1 MFLLQRI
8 QRSRQQLNRLCH
20 IRTRAGSSLSLT
32 LNAPS
37 VVTPC
42 PLRARGAPTNIVRLA
57 TQLIRH
63 SSSANLPQ
71 PAEMP
76 SKTSHFV
83 LPNTQPIADL
93 ECKNAFENL
102 TDKEKLYAH
111 YFSKASWDG
120 GLIALIQSSPE
131 APLIFSLLHRIF
143 VAEKPEQLKV
153 KALAAGVTEEEFTG
167 FVVYAC
173 GVFANAGNYKG
184 MGDSKILPNLSP
196 EKFEAIVRA
205 SGAFEANHRVAKI
218 YEKVKNLIYALESR
232 NEILGFAP
240 NGVTTYWSDNCTKE
254 DSEIVN
260 SWLTSKRIEPYMCRT
275 FKIEEEGKTIY
286 DIKLGSVAE
295 SLKDGITLPLE
306 EYKGNNF
313 RVTRGDY
320 RKLLQRVNK
329 NLLEAQKYAAN
340 ENEAKMIE
348 HYIKSFEEGSLDEH
362 KDGSRWWIKDKGPV
376 IETYIGFIET
386 YRDPAGG
393 RAEFEGFVAMVNKES
408 SAKFTELVD
417 RAEQL
422 LEYLPWTEPYEKDSY
437 LKPDFTSLDVLT
449 FAGSGVPAGIN
460 IPNYD
465 EIRQDEGFKN
475 VSLGN
480 VLANINRKDPIP
492 FLTEDDQALM
502 KEYKVKAFEVQ
513 VGLHEL
519 LGHGSGKLFRIDENG
534 VYNFDKE
541 STKNLITGEAIDKW
555 YLPGE
560 TYDTKFGAIGSSY
573 EECRAEAVGLYLS
586 LQRDI
591 LEIFGIKDAVEQDN
605 IIYINWLSLIWNGM
619 GVALEMYN
627 PKSKQWQ
634 QAHSRARFVI
644 MKVLLEAGEGLVTV
658 EETEKGKDLLLTLDR
673 SKIETVGKKALGDFL
688 TKLQVYKSTAD
699 IEAATKMYEH
709 YSEVSDSGSH
719 PWAQWRDIC
728 LAHKKPRMILVQ
740 ANTEVKDKK
749 VELKTYEASHE
760 GYIQSWVERYPTTDV
775 DDLLDQIV
783 EQDKQYFPT
792 AFSK

>member
-1 MFLLQRI
+1 MFWLKGL

-20 IRTRAGSSLSLT
+20 FRSRLNYGSTPRIRSVQPPISVARSSGFCSSL
-32 LNAPS
+32 
-37 VVTPC
+37 
-42 PLRARGAPTNIVRLA
+42 VRY
-57 TQLIRH
+57 
-63 SSSANLPQ
+63 SCSANLPQ
-71 PAEMP
+71 PAEMA
-76 SKTSHFV
+76 SKTAHFV

-93 ECKNAFENL
+93 DCKSAFENL
-102 TDKEKLYAH
+102 TEKEKLYAH
-111 YFSKASWDG
+111 HFSQASWDG

-143 VAEKPEQLKV
+143 LAEKIPVLRE
-153 KALAAGVTEEEFTG
+153 KALKAGVSEDEFTG
-167 FVVYAC
+167 FLVYAC

-184 MGDSKILPNLSP
+184 MGDSKIVPNLS
-196 EKFEAIVRA
+196 EKQFEAIVKSSA
-205 SGAFEANHRVAKI
+205 AYADEPRVGKI
-218 YEKVKNLIYALESR
+218 FDKVKDLIYALESR

-240 NGVTTYWSDNCTKE
+240 DGVTTYWSDNCTKE

-275 FKIEEEGKTIY
+275 FKVVENGQTVY
-286 DIKLGSVAE
+286 DVKLGSVAE
-295 SLKDGITLPLE
+295 SSQDGITLPLE
-306 EYKGNNF
+306 EYKGNQF

-320 RKLLQRVNK
+320 QKLLQRINQH
-329 NLLEAQKYAAN
+329 LLEAQKYAAN
-340 ENEAKMIE
+340 ENESKMIE
-348 HYIKSFEEGSLDEH
+348 HYVRSFEQGSLAEH
-362 KDGSRWWIKDKGPV
+362 KNGSRWWIKDKGPV

-408 SAKFTELVD
+408 SAKFSELVN
-417 RAEQL
+417 RAEKL
-422 LEYLPWTEPYEKDSY
+422 IEYLPWTEPYEKDSY

-492 FLTEDDQALM
+492 FLSEEDQTLM

-541 STKNLITGEAIDKW
+541 NTKNLVTGEPIAKW

-591 LEIFGIKDAVEQDN
+591 LEIFGFKDKAEQDN

-619 GVALEMYN
+619 GVALEMFN
-627 PKSKQWQ
+627 PKSKLWL

-644 MKVLLEAGEGLVTV
+644 MKVLLEAGEGLVKV
-658 EETEKGKDLLLTLDR
+658 EETEDGKNLLLTVDR
-673 SKIETVGKKALGDFL
+673 SKIDTVGRKALGDFL

-699 IEAATKMYEH
+699 IEAASKMYEH
-709 YSEVSDSGSH
+709 YSEVNESGSH
-719 PWAQWRDIC
+719 PWAKWRDIC

-740 ANTEVKDKK
+740 ANTLIGKDKK
-749 VELKTYEASHE
+749 VQLKTYEPSHE
-760 GYIQSWVERYPTTDV
+760 GYIQSWVERYPTTDI
-775 DDLLDQIV
+775 DDLLETIV
-783 EQDKQYFPT
+783 EKDKKYFPA
-792 AFSK
+792 AFSN

>member
-1 MFLLQRI
+1 MRQASNYSVAAHQLQ
-8 QRSRQQLNRLCH
+8 LH
-20 IRTRAGSSLSLT
+20 K
-32 LNAPS
+32 
-37 VVTPC
+37 
-42 PLRARGAPTNIVRLA
+42 
-57 TQLIRH
+57 H
-63 SSSANLPQ
+63 SSINLPQ
-71 PAEMP
+71 PSAMA

-93 ECKNAFENL
+93 DCKSAFENL

-120 GLIALIQSSPE
+120 GLVALIQSSPE

-143 VAEKPEQLKV
+143 VAESIAELKT
-153 KALAAGVTEEEFTG
+153 KALSAGATEDDFTA
-167 FVVYAC
+167 FLVYAC

-184 MGDSKILPNLSP
+184 MGDSKILPNLG
-196 EKFEAIVRA
+196 EDKFGTIVR
-205 SGAFEANHRVAKI
+205 SSSAFAAEPRVSKI
-218 YEKVKNLIYALESR
+218 YEKVKDLIYALEAR
-232 NEILGFAP
+232 NEVLGFAP
-240 NGVTTYWSDNCTKE
+240 NGITTYWSDNCTKE
-254 DSEIVN
+254 DSEVVN
-260 SWLTSKRIEPYMCRT
+260 AWLTSKRIEPYMCRT
-275 FKIEEEGKTIY
+275 FKVTEGGKTIY
-286 DIKLGSVAE
+286 DIKLGSVEE
-295 SLKDGITLPLE
+295 SSKEGITLALE
-306 EYKGNNF
+306 EYQGNSF

-320 RKLLQRVNK
+320 QPLLRRVND
-329 NLLEAQKYAAN
+329 NLIQAKKYAAN
-340 ENEAKMIE
+340 TNEEKMIG
-348 HYIKSFEEGSLDEH
+348 HYVNSFEQGSLDEH

-408 SAKFTELVD
+408 SAKFSELVN
-417 RAEQL
+417 RAEKL

-492 FLTEDDQALM
+492 FLSDADQVLM

-534 VYNFDKE
+534 THNFDVQ
-541 STKNLITGEAIDKW
+541 TVKNLITGDPITKW

-586 LQRDI
+586 LHQDI
-591 LEIFGIKDAVEQDN
+591 LEIFGFKDAAEQDD

-627 PKSKQWQ
+627 PKSKLWL

-644 MKVLLEAGEGLVTV
+644 MKVLLEAGEGFVTI
-658 EETEKGKDLLLTLDR
+658 EETENGKNLLLTVDR
-673 SKIETVGKKALGDFL
+673 SKIQTVGKKALGEFL

-699 IEAATKMYEH
+699 IAAASKMYEH
-709 YSEVSDSGSH
+709 YSEVNETGSH
-719 PWAQWRDIC
+719 PWAKWRDIC
-728 LAHKKPRMILVQ
+728 LAHKKPRIILVQ
-740 ANTEVKDKK
+740 ANTIINGSTVD
-749 VELKTYEASHE
+749 LKTYDATHE
-760 GYIQSWVERYPTTDV
+760 GYIQSWVERYPTTEI
-775 DDLLDQIV
+775 DDLLEQIV
-783 EQDKQYFPT
+783 EKDKKYFPI
-792 AFSK
+792 AYSK

>member
-1 MFLLQRI
+1 MFWLNYV
-8 QRSRQQLNRLCH
+8 QRSRQQLNRLSQLCSH
-20 IRTRAGSSLSLT
+20 REFAVRSGNSHSVRVRSPEFFQSKSVCSSFRPLSIRYS
-32 LNAPS
+32 
-37 VVTPC
+37 C
-42 PLRARGAPTNIVRLA
+42 
-57 TQLIRH
+57 
-63 SSSANLPQ
+63 SANLPQ
-71 PAEMP
+71 AAEMA
-76 SKTSHFV
+76 SKSAHFV

-93 ECKNAFENL
+93 DCKNAFENL

-143 VAEKPEQLKV
+143 VAEKPADLKA
-153 KALAAGVTEEEFTG
+153 KAEAAGVTSEEYTG
-167 FVVYAC
+167 FLVYAC

-184 MGDSKILPNLSP
+184 MGDSKIVPNLP
-196 EKFEAIVRA
+196 AEKFEAVVKSSA
-205 SGAFEANHRVAKI
+205 AYAAEPRVAKI
-218 YEKVKNLIYALESR
+218 FERVKGLIYALESR

-240 NGVTTYWSDNCTKE
+240 DGVTTYWSDNCTKE

-275 FKIEEEGKTIY
+275 FKVLENGKTIY
-286 DIKLGSVAE
+286 DVKLGSVAN
-295 SLKDGITLPLE
+295 SSKDGITLPLE
-306 EYKGNNF
+306 EFKGNQF

-320 RKLLQRVNK
+320 QQLLERVNQH
-329 NLLEAQKYAAN
+329 LLEAQKYAAN
-340 ENEAKMIE
+340 ENESKMIE
-348 HYIKSFEEGSLDEH
+348 HYVRSFEQGSLAEH

-408 SAKFTELVD
+408 SAKFSELVN
-417 RAEQL
+417 RAEKL
-422 LEYLPWTEPYEKDSY
+422 VEYLPWTEPYEKDSY

-492 FLTEDDQALM
+492 FLSEEDQTLM

-519 LGHGSGKLFRIDENG
+519 LGHGSGKLFRIDEKG
-534 VYNFDKE
+534 AFNFDKDN
-541 STKNLITGEAIDKW
+541 TKNLITGEPIKKW

-591 LEIFGIKDAVEQDN
+591 LEIFGFKDKTEQDN
-605 IIYINWLSLIWNGM
+605 IIYVNWLSLIWNGM
-619 GVALEMYN
+619 GVALEMFN
-627 PKSKQWQ
+627 PKSKLWL

-644 MKVLLEAGEGLVTV
+644 MKVLLEAGEGLVKV
-658 EETEKGKDLLLTLDR
+658 EETENGKNLLLTVDR
-673 SKIETVGKKALGDFL
+673 TKIDTVGKKALGDFL

-699 IEAATKMYEH
+699 IEEASKMYEH
-709 YSEVSDSGSH
+709 YSEVNESGSH
-719 PWAQWRDIC
+719 PWAKWRDIC

-740 ANTEVKDKK
+740 ANTEVDKNNK
-749 VELKTYEASHE
+749 VQLKTYEPTHE
-760 GYIQSWVERYPTTDV
+760 GYIQSWVERYPTTEI
-775 DDLLDQIV
+775 DDLLETIV
-783 EQDKQYFPT
+783 EQDKKYFPK
-792 AFSK
+792 AFSN

>member
-1 MFLLQRI
+1 MFWLNYV
-8 QRSRQQLNRLCH
+8 QRSRQQLNRLCQLCSH
-20 IRTRAGSSLSLT
+20 REFAVRSGNSHSVRVRSPEFFQTKSVCSSFRPLSIRYS
-32 LNAPS
+32 
-37 VVTPC
+37 C
-42 PLRARGAPTNIVRLA
+42 
-57 TQLIRH
+57 
-63 SSSANLPQ
+63 SANLPQ
-71 PAEMP
+71 AAEMA
-76 SKTSHFV
+76 SKSAHFV

-93 ECKNAFENL
+93 DCKNAFENL

-143 VAEKPEQLKV
+143 VAEKPADLKA
-153 KALAAGVTEEEFTG
+153 KAEAAGVTSEEYTG
-167 FVVYAC
+167 FLVYAC

-184 MGDSKILPNLSP
+184 MGDSKIVPNLP
-196 EKFEAIVRA
+196 AEKFEAVVKSSA
-205 SGAFEANHRVAKI
+205 AYAAEPRVAKI
-218 YEKVKNLIYALESR
+218 FERVKGLIYALESR

-240 NGVTTYWSDNCTKE
+240 DGVTTYWSDNCTKE

-275 FKIEEEGKTIY
+275 FKVLENGKTIY
-286 DIKLGSVAE
+286 DVKLGSVAD
-295 SLKDGITLPLE
+295 SSKDGITLPLE
-306 EYKGNNF
+306 EFKGNQF

-320 RKLLQRVNK
+320 QQLLERVNQH
-329 NLLEAQKYAAN
+329 LLEAQKYAAN
-340 ENEAKMIE
+340 ENESKMIE
-348 HYIKSFEEGSLDEH
+348 HYVRSFEQGSLAEH

-408 SAKFTELVD
+408 SAKFSELVN
-417 RAEQL
+417 RAEKL
-422 LEYLPWTEPYEKDSY
+422 VEYLPWTEPYEKDSY

-492 FLTEDDQALM
+492 FLSEEDQTLM

-519 LGHGSGKLFRIDENG
+519 LGHGSGKLFRIDEKG
-534 VYNFDKE
+534 AFNFDKDN
-541 STKNLITGEAIDKW
+541 TKNLITGEPIKKW

-591 LEIFGIKDAVEQDN
+591 LEIFGFKDKTEQDN
-605 IIYINWLSLIWNGM
+605 IIYVNWLSLIWNGM
-619 GVALEMYN
+619 GVALEMFN
-627 PKSKQWQ
+627 PKSKLWL

-644 MKVLLEAGEGLVTV
+644 MKVLLEAGEGLVKV
-658 EETEKGKDLLLTLDR
+658 EETENGKNLLLTVDR
-673 SKIETVGKKALGDFL
+673 TKIDTVGKKALGDFL

-699 IEAATKMYEH
+699 IEEASKMYEH
-709 YSEVSDSGSH
+709 YSEVNESGSH
-719 PWAQWRDIC
+719 PWAKWRDIC

-740 ANTEVKDKK
+740 ANTEVDKNNK
-749 VELKTYEASHE
+749 VQLKTYEPTHE
-760 GYIQSWVERYPTTDV
+760 GYIQSWVERYPTTEI
-775 DDLLDQIV
+775 DDLLETIV
-783 EQDKQYFPT
+783 EQDKKYFPK
-792 AFSK
+792 AFSN

>member
-1 MFLLQRI
+1 MFWLRGL
-8 QRSRQQLNRLCH
+8 QRSRQQLNRLCQFRSRLNYGSTPS
-20 IRTRAGSSLSLT
+20 IRSVQPPSSVARSSGLCSSL
-32 LNAPS
+32 
-37 VVTPC
+37 
-42 PLRARGAPTNIVRLA
+42 VRY
-57 TQLIRH
+57 
-63 SSSANLPQ
+63 SCSANLPQ
-71 PAEMP
+71 PAEMA
-76 SKTSHFV
+76 SKTAHFV

-93 ECKNAFENL
+93 DCKSAFENL
-102 TDKEKLYAH
+102 TEKEKLYAH
-111 YFSKASWDG
+111 HFSQASWDG

-143 VAEKPEQLKV
+143 LAEKIPALRE
-153 KALAAGVTEEEFTG
+153 KALKAGVSEDEFTG
-167 FVVYAC
+167 FLVYAC

-184 MGDSKILPNLSP
+184 MGDSKIVPNLS
-196 EKFEAIVRA
+196 EKQFEAIVKA
-205 SGAFEANHRVAKI
+205 SAAYVDEPRVGKI
-218 YEKVKNLIYALESR
+218 FDKVKDLIYALESR

-240 NGVTTYWSDNCTKE
+240 DGITTYWSDNCTKE

-275 FKIEEEGKTIY
+275 FKVVENGQTIY
-286 DIKLGSVAE
+286 DVKLGSVAE
-295 SLKDGITLPLE
+295 SSQDGITLPLE
-306 EYKGNNF
+306 EYKGNQF

-320 RKLLQRVNK
+320 QKLLQRVNQH
-329 NLLEAQKYAAN
+329 LLEAQKYAAN
-340 ENEAKMIE
+340 ENESKMIE
-348 HYIKSFEEGSLDEH
+348 HYVRSFEQGSLAEH
-362 KDGSRWWIKDKGPV
+362 KNGSRWWIKDKGPV

-408 SAKFTELVD
+408 SAKFSELVN
-417 RAEQL
+417 RAEKL
-422 LEYLPWTEPYEKDSY
+422 IEYLPWTEPYEKDSY

-492 FLTEDDQALM
+492 FLSEEDQTLM

-541 STKNLITGEAIDKW
+541 NTKNLVTGEPISKW

-591 LEIFGIKDAVEQDN
+591 LEIFGFKDKAEQDN
-605 IIYINWLSLIWNGM
+605 IIYVNWLSLIWNGM
-619 GVALEMYN
+619 GVALEMFN
-627 PKSKQWQ
+627 PKSKLWL

-644 MKVLLEAGEGLVTV
+644 MKVLLEAGEGLVKV
-658 EETEKGKDLLLTLDR
+658 EETEGGKNLLLTVDR
-673 SKIETVGKKALGDFL
+673 TKIDTVGRKALGDFL

-699 IEAATKMYEH
+699 IEAASKMYEH
-709 YSEVSDSGSH
+709 YSQVNESGSH
-719 PWAQWRDIC
+719 PWAKWRDIC

-740 ANTEVKDKK
+740 ANTAIGKDQK
-749 VELKTYEASHE
+749 VQLKTYEPSHE
-760 GYIQSWVERYPTTDV
+760 GYIQSWVERYPTTEI
-775 DDLLDQIV
+775 DDLLENIV
-783 EQDKQYFPT
+783 EKDKKYFPT
-792 AFSK
+792 AFSN

>member
-1 MFLLQRI
+1 M
-8 QRSRQQLNRLCH
+8 
-20 IRTRAGSSLSLT
+20 A
-32 LNAPS
+32 
-37 VVTPC
+37 
-42 PLRARGAPTNIVRLA
+42 
-57 TQLIRH
+57 
-63 SSSANLPQ
+63 
-71 PAEMP
+71 
-76 SKTSHFV
+76 SKTAHFV

-93 ECKNAFENL
+93 DCKSAFENL
-102 TDKEKLYAH
+102 TEKEKLYAH
-111 YFSKASWDG
+111 HFSQASWDG

-131 APLIFSLLHRIF
+131 APLIFSVLHRIF
-143 VAEKPEQLKV
+143 LAEKIPELRASALK
-153 KALAAGVTEEEFTG
+153 AGVSEDEFTG
-167 FVVYAC
+167 FLVYAC

-184 MGDSKILPNLSP
+184 MGDSKIVPNLA
-196 EKFEAIVRA
+196 EQQFEAIVKA
-205 SGAFEANHRVAKI
+205 SAAYRDEPRVGKI
-218 YEKVKNLIYALESR
+218 FEKVKGLIYALESR

-240 NGVTTYWSDNCTKE
+240 DGITTYWSDNCTKE

-275 FKIEEEGKTIY
+275 FKVVENGQTIY
-286 DIKLGSVAE
+286 DVKLGSVAE
-295 SLKDGITLPLE
+295 SPQEGITLPLE
-306 EYKGNNF
+306 EYKGHQF

-320 RKLLQRVNK
+320 QKLLQRVNQH
-329 NLLEAQKYAAN
+329 LLEAKKYAAN
-340 ENEAKMIE
+340 ENESKMIE
-348 HYIKSFEEGSLDEH
+348 HYVRSFEEGSLAEH
-362 KDGSRWWIKDKGPV
+362 KNGSRWWIKDKGPV

-408 SAKFTELVD
+408 SAKFSELVN
-417 RAEQL
+417 RAEKL
-422 LEYLPWTEPYEKDSY
+422 IEYLPWTEPYEKDSY

-492 FLTEDDQALM
+492 FLSDEDQSLM
-502 KEYKVKAFEVQ
+502 KEFKVKAFEVQ

-519 LGHGSGKLFRIDENG
+519 LGHGSGKLFRIDEKG

-541 STKNLITGEAIDKW
+541 NTKNLITGEPIAKW

-591 LEIFGIKDAVEQDN
+591 LEIFGFKDKAEQDN
-605 IIYINWLSLIWNGM
+605 IIYVNWLSLIWNGM
-619 GVALEMYN
+619 GVALEMFN
-627 PKSKQWQ
+627 PKSKLWL

-644 MKVLLEAGEGLVTV
+644 MKVLLEAGEGLVKV
-658 EETEKGKDLLLTLDR
+658 EETEGGKNLLLTVDR
-673 SKIETVGKKALGDFL
+673 SKIDTVGRKALGDFL

-699 IEAATKMYEH
+699 IEAASKMYEH
-709 YSEVSDSGSH
+709 YSEVSESGSH
-719 PWAQWRDIC
+719 PWAKWRDIC

-740 ANTEVKDKK
+740 ANTLIGKDEK
-749 VELKTYEASHE
+749 VQLRTYEPSHE
-760 GYIQSWVERYPTTDV
+760 GYIQSWVERYPNTEI
-775 DDLLDQIV
+775 DDLLESIV
-783 EQDKQYFPT
+783 EQDKKYFPT
-792 AFSK
+792 AFSN

>member
-1 MFLLQRI
+1 MFWLKGL
-8 QRSRQQLNRLCH
+8 QRSRQQLNRLCQF
-20 IRTRAGSSLSLT
+20 RSRPNYGSSIPSIRSVQPPIFVARSSGFCSSL
-32 LNAPS
+32 
-37 VVTPC
+37 
-42 PLRARGAPTNIVRLA
+42 VRY
-57 TQLIRH
+57 
-63 SSSANLPQ
+63 SCSANLPQ
-71 PAEMP
+71 PAEMA
-76 SKTSHFV
+76 SKTAHFV

-93 ECKNAFENL
+93 DCKSAFENL
-102 TDKEKLYAH
+102 TEKEKLYAH
-111 YFSKASWDG
+111 HFSQASWDG

-131 APLIFSLLHRIF
+131 APLIFSVLHRIF
-143 VAEKPEQLKV
+143 LAEKIPELRANALK
-153 KALAAGVTEEEFTG
+153 AGVSEDEFTG
-167 FVVYAC
+167 FLVYAC

-184 MGDSKILPNLSP
+184 MGDSKIVPNLA
-196 EKFEAIVRA
+196 EKQFEAIVKA
-205 SGAFEANHRVAKI
+205 SAAYKDEPRVGKI
-218 YEKVKNLIYALESR
+218 FEKVKDLIYALESR

-240 NGVTTYWSDNCTKE
+240 DGITTYWSDNCTKE

-275 FKIEEEGKTIY
+275 FKVVENGQTIY
-286 DIKLGSVAE
+286 DVKLGSVAE
-295 SLKDGITLPLE
+295 SSQDGITLPLE
-306 EYKGNNF
+306 EYKGNQF

-320 RKLLQRVNK
+320 QKLLQRVNQH
-329 NLLEAQKYAAN
+329 LLQAQKYAAN
-340 ENEAKMIE
+340 ENESKMIE
-348 HYIKSFEEGSLDEH
+348 HYVRSFEQGSLAEH
-362 KDGSRWWIKDKGPV
+362 KNGSRWWIKDKGPV

-408 SAKFTELVD
+408 SAKFSELVN
-417 RAEQL
+417 RAEKL
-422 LEYLPWTEPYEKDSY
+422 IEYLPWTEPYEKDSY

-492 FLTEDDQALM
+492 FLSDEDQTLM
-502 KEYKVKAFEVQ
+502 KEFKVKAFEVQ

-541 STKNLITGEAIDKW
+541 NTKNLVTGEPIAKW

-591 LEIFGIKDAVEQDN
+591 LEIFGFKDKAEQDN

-619 GVALEMYN
+619 GVALEMFN
-627 PKSKQWQ
+627 PKSKLWL

-644 MKVLLEAGEGLVTV
+644 MKVLLEAGEGLVKV
-658 EETEKGKDLLLTLDR
+658 EETEDGKNLLLTVDR
-673 SKIETVGKKALGDFL
+673 SKIDTVGRKALGDFL

-699 IEAATKMYEH
+699 IEAASKMYEH
-709 YSEVSDSGSH
+709 YSEVNESGSH
-719 PWAQWRDIC
+719 PWAKWRDIC

-740 ANTEVKDKK
+740 ANTLIGKDEK
-749 VELKTYEASHE
+749 VQLRTYEPSHE
-760 GYIQSWVERYPTTDV
+760 GYIQSWVERYPSTDI
-775 DDLLDQIV
+775 DDLLETIV
-783 EQDKQYFPT
+783 EKDKKYFPT
-792 AFSK
+792 AFSN

>member
-1 MFLLQRI
+1 MLLVQKIR
-8 QRSRQQLNRLCH
+8 RCRQLGQLCRLRF
-20 IRTRAGSSLSLT
+20 RTASSYTVAQHFQKQATRL
-32 LNAPS
+32 LNFGQ
-37 VVTPC
+37 
-42 PLRARGAPTNIVRLA
+42 LRT
-57 TQLIRH
+57 T
-63 SSSANLPQ
+63 SAFTAVNYSTRVNLPQ
-71 PAEMP
+71 PSVMA

-93 ECKNAFENL
+93 DCKNAFENL

-120 GLIALIQSSPE
+120 GLVSLIQSSPE

-143 VAEKPEQLKV
+143 VAEKPAELKV
-153 KALAAGVTEEEFTG
+153 KALKAGATEDDFTA
-167 FVVYAC
+167 FLVYAC
-173 GVFANAGNYKG
+173 GVFANSGNYKG
-184 MGDSKILPNLSP
+184 MGDSKIVPNLS
-196 EKFEAIVRA
+196 EDKFEAIVRSSA
-205 SGAFEANHRVAKI
+205 AYAAEPRVSKI
-218 YEKVKNLIYALESR
+218 YEKVKDLIYALEAR
-232 NEILGFAP
+232 NEVLGFAP

-260 SWLTSKRIEPYMCRT
+260 AWLTTKRIEPYMCRT
-275 FKIEEEGKTIY
+275 FKVTENGKTFY
-286 DIKLGSVAE
+286 DIKLGSVE
-295 SLKDGITLPLE
+295 QSSKEGITLALE
-306 EYKGNNF
+306 EYEGNHF

-320 RKLLQRVNK
+320 QPLLKRVNENLLQAK
-329 NLLEAQKYAAN
+329 KYAAN
-340 ENEAKMIE
+340 DNEAKMIE
-348 HYIKSFEEGSLDEH
+348 HYVKSFEEGSLAEH

-408 SAKFTELVD
+408 SAKFSELVN
-417 RAEQL
+417 RAEKL
-422 LEYLPWTEPYEKDSY
+422 VEYLPWTEPYEKDSY

-492 FLTEDDQALM
+492 FLSDEDQTLM

-534 VYNFDKE
+534 TYNFDVE
-541 STKNLITGEAIDKW
+541 TVKNLITGEPIKSW
-555 YLPGE
+555 YKPGE

-591 LEIFGIKDAVEQDN
+591 LKIFGFKDAAEQDD

-627 PKSKQWQ
+627 PKSKLWL

-644 MKVLLEAGEGLVTV
+644 MKVLLEAGEGFVTV
-658 EETEKGKDLLLTLDR
+658 KETEDGKNLLLTLDR
-673 SKIETVGKKALGDFL
+673 SKIHTVGKKALGEFL

-699 IEAATKMYEH
+699 IEAASKMYEH
-709 YSEVSDSGSH
+709 YSNVNEGGSH
-719 PWAQWRDIC
+719 PWAKWRDIC
-728 LAHKKPRMILVQ
+728 LAHKKPRIILVQ
-740 ANTEVKDKK
+740 ANTFINGNK
-749 VELKTYEASHE
+749 VELKTYDATHE
-760 GYIQSWVERYPTTDV
+760 GYIQSWVDRYPTTDI
-775 DDLLDQIV
+775 DDVLENIV
-783 EQDKQYFPT
+783 EQDKKYFPI
-792 AFSK
+792 AYSK

>member
-1 MFLLQRI
+1 MLLVQKIHRF
-8 QRSRQQLNRLCH
+8 RQLGQFCQLNF
-20 IRTRAGSSLSLT
+20 RTVSSYT
-32 LNAPS
+32 LARRFQKQSKRILNSGKPS
-37 VVTPC
+37 TPVGHAAINYST
-42 PLRARGAPTNIVRLA
+42 RV
-57 TQLIRH
+57 
-63 SSSANLPQ
+63 NLPELSVM
-71 PAEMP
+71 A

-93 ECKNAFENL
+93 DCKNAFENL

-120 GLIALIQSSPE
+120 GLVAVIQSSPE

-143 VAEKPEQLKV
+143 VAEKPADLKI
-153 KALAAGVTEEEFTG
+153 KALKAGATEDDFTA
-167 FVVYAC
+167 FLVYAC

-184 MGDSKILPNLSP
+184 MGDSKIVPNLP
-196 EKFEAIVRA
+196 EEKFEAIVRSSA
-205 SGAFEANHRVAKI
+205 AYANEPRVTKTF
-218 YEKVKNLIYALESR
+218 EKVKNLIYALDAR
-232 NEILGFAP
+232 NEVLGFAP
-240 NGVTTYWSDNCTKE
+240 SGVTTYWSDNCTKE

-260 SWLTSKRIEPYMCRT
+260 DWLTSKRIEPYMCRT
-275 FKIEEEGKTIY
+275 FKVTENGKTFY
-286 DIKLGSVAE
+286 DVKLGSVANSSKE
-295 SLKDGITLPLE
+295 GITLALE
-306 EYKGNNF
+306 EFKGNQF

-320 RKLLQRVNK
+320 QPLLQRVNE
-329 NLLEAQKYAAN
+329 NLRQAKKYAAN
-340 ENEAKMIE
+340 TNEEKMIE
-348 HYIKSFEEGSLDEH
+348 HYIKSFEEGSLAEH
-362 KDGSRWWIKDKGPV
+362 KNGSRWWIKDKGPV

-408 SAKFTELVD
+408 SAKFAELVN
-417 RAEQL
+417 RAEKL
-422 LEYLPWTEPYEKDSY
+422 LEYLPWTQAYEKDSY

-480 VLANINRKDPIP
+480 VLANINRKDSIP
-492 FLTEDDQALM
+492 FLSDEDQALM

-534 VYNFDKE
+534 TYNFDVKTVK
-541 STKNLITGEAIDKW
+541 SLVTDKPITTW
-555 YLPGE
+555 YKPGE

-591 LEIFGIKDAVEQDN
+591 LEIFGFKDAAEQDD
-605 IIYINWLSLIWNGM
+605 IVYINWLSLIWNGM

-627 PKSKQWQ
+627 PKSKLWL

-644 MKVLLEAGEGLVTV
+644 MKVLLEAGEGFVNIK
-658 EETEKGKDLLLTLDR
+658 ETENGKNLLLTLDR
-673 SKIETVGKKALGDFL
+673 TKIQTVGKKALGEFL

-699 IEAATKMYEH
+699 IEAASKMYEH
-709 YSEVSDSGSH
+709 YSEVNESGPY
-719 PWAQWRDIC
+719 PWAKWRDIC
-728 LAHKKPRMILVQ
+728 LAHKKPRIILVQ
-740 ANTEVKDKK
+740 ANTVVNGGK
-749 VELKTYEASHE
+749 VELKTYEPTHE
-760 GYIQSWVERYPTTDV
+760 GYIQSWVERYPTTDI
-775 DDLLDQIV
+775 DDILEDIV
-783 EQDKQYFPT
+783 EHDKKYFPT
-792 AFSK
+792 AYSK